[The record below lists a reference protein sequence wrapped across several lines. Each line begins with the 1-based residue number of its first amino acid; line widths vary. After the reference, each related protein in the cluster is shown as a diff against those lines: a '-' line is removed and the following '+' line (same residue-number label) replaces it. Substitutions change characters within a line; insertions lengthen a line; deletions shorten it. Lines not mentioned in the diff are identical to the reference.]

1 MLKNSIRLNSLNSLF
16 IVKIFNSVKL
26 GKLWLCFYLGDG
38 IIYFIVI
45 RAVVC
50 KFVFENSKSNPP
62 QIVHSLSFVHL
73 SSALAG
79 AAMTSPAFVLT
90 FIASDA
96 AVVFWSFSTIGKG
109 LGPRGYERANNQY
122 TLNSLSFEGQ
132 KKQKPFFPSKAAG
145 AIQPHTK
152 TKSTGA
158 AFY

>member
-1 MLKNSIRLNSLNSLF
+1 MF
-16 IVKIFNSVKL
+16 IVKIFNSVKVR
-26 GKLWLCFYLGDG
+26 KLWLCFYLGDG

-79 AAMTSPAFVLT
+79 AARTTLANPQPFTAL
-90 FIASDA
+90 DA
-96 AVVFWSFSTIGKG
+96 AVAFWFFSATGKELG
-109 LGPRGYERANNQY
+109 LRGYERENHQY

-132 KKQKPFFPSKAAG
+132 KKQK
-145 AIQPHTK
+145 
-152 TKSTGA
+152 
-158 AFY
+158 